1 MQLDLTNDQAAELWT
16 TLQLRIW
23 ELRAERDKHSEL
35 TIVGAIVRR
44 QLGRTVP
51 VFKALDAYIEAN
63 AMHDFDDHDMGEY
76 HPHGD
81 PQL

>member
-1 MQLDLTNDQAAELWT
+1 MQLDLTQDQAAELWT

-63 AMHDFDDHDMGEY
+63 AMQDFDEQDMGEY
-76 HPHGD
+76 HPYGD
-81 PQL
+81 PQI